1 MTTQEG
7 PSNKIANHS
16 ICADWM
22 ARELVTAG
30 PLDSVGHARELLQQ
44 HRINQ
49 LPIIEDGKLIGIDT
63 DRDLRTKEYV
73 PQSSRQIA
81 LEKVMTRDV
90 ITLEPA
96 STLVEAATVLRH
108 KRIGSVPIVDGGR
121 LVGIVTRSDILD
133 AFIGRK
139 GKGRRHASADHKA

>member
-1 MTTQEG
+1 
-7 PSNKIANHS
+7 
-16 ICADWM
+16 
-22 ARELVTAG
+22 
-30 PLDSVGHARELLQQ
+30 
-44 HRINQ
+44 
-49 LPIIEDGKLIGIDT
+49 
-63 DRDLRTKEYV
+63 
-73 PQSSRQIA
+73 
-81 LEKVMTRDV
+81 MTRDV

-96 STLVEAATVLRH
+96 STLVEAATVLRR